1 MYDCQSDSYAD
12 FTVAQQTAP
21 VTAQA
26 LRRPAP
32 LAGDVHVRALPGHE
46 AVLTELAV
54 SAERQGYLAERRG
67 ARLTLFAVTLADV
80 LAFNRAFAARAT
92 FSAEFRLAAPVAFH
106 G

>member
-12 FTVAQQTAP
+12 FTVAQHAHSAAAP
-21 VTAQA
+21 Q
-26 LRRPAP
+26 RRPES
-32 LAGDVHVRALPGHE
+32 LAGDVRVRALPGHE

-54 SAERQGYLAERRG
+54 STERQGYLAERRS

-80 LAFNRAFAARAT
+80 LAFNRAFGARAA
-92 FSAEFRLAAPVAFH
+92 FSAEFRLATPVMFH

>member
-12 FTVAQQTAP
+12 FTVARQTPA
-21 VTAQA
+21 TLSTS
-26 LRRPAP
+26 LRRPEP
-32 LAGDVHVRALPGHE
+32 LSGDVQVRALPGHE

-80 LAFNRAFAARAT
+80 LALNRAFGQRAT
-92 FSAEFRLAAPVAFH
+92 FSAEFRLAAPVTFH

>member
-1 MYDCQSDSYAD
+1 M
-12 FTVAQQTAP
+12 
-21 VTAQA
+21 
-26 LRRPAP
+26 RPA
-32 LAGDVHVRALPGHE
+32 GRASVDYAFHLIVSDATE